1 MAGVASYIDKN
12 KYGDADRDDSDEDE
26 DETKKYS
33 AFTPMT
39 KRIKIHEDAVAKV

>member
-12 KYGDADRDDSDEDE
+12 KHGDADRDDSDENE
-26 DETKKYS
+26 DEKEKYS

-39 KRIKIHEDAVAKV
+39 KRKMIHEDAVAKV